1 MNAMTTLAEEFWQ
14 WREATQPDSFDDVCR
29 VRRPSAWLPDW
40 SAAAVEDRRRVL
52 AGFAG
57 RYRALEDHGAP
68 VADQVDR
75 RLVGSALARVHWELN
90 LLRDW
95 QCNPGFYLDQS
106 LGPVVNLL
114 LPPPPFTE
122 IRAQSLVDCLR
133 CVPAVLAAAEENL
146 AGHAAAPF
154 ARCALLLLEKASEQL
169 ATAMAAL
176 APLLPAA
183 QQRVLPERTA
193 AACSALTSFRIWLG
207 DRLSTFTTATSVGAE
222 AFNFF
227 LHRVALLPYPVEHLR
242 WMGRQEYQRSTAA
255 ELIMRA
261 RHRRSAPAP
270 LIADVAQQVSR
281 QREDEPGVRAFCRR
295 RGLVDLPDDLPHYRN
310 AAMPAYLEPLSWLCV
325 PHHLPS
331 PGSPAGDA
339 LRYIRA
345 PREDLPYFE
354 LAEARDPRVGI
365 AHEGVHAWQAA
376 LSSRHPDPVRRHY
389 YDSAANEGIAFANE
403 EALLTAGLFDDLPES
418 SLFVLNAMRL
428 RSLRVEIDI
437 GLALGELTIETAAD
451 RLATSVAMDRRT
463 AWEEAVHF
471 AGHPGQ
477 GLSYQTGKQQVL
489 DLMTAC
495 AHDRPD
501 TFDLA
506 DFHIDLWSDGNVPIS
521 LRRWE
526 LLGLSDHIDRARTL
540 GAGEGPPVPA

>member
-1 MNAMTTLAEEFWQ
+1 MNKLSEEFWL

-29 VRRPSAWLPDW
+29 VQRPPGWLPEW

-52 AGFAG
+52 AAFAG
-57 RYRALEDHGAP
+57 RYSALEDRGAP

-95 QCNPGFYLDQS
+95 QRNPGFYLDQS
-106 LGPVVNLL
+106 LGPVANLL
-114 LPPPPFTE
+114 LAPPPFTE
-122 IRAQSLVDCLR
+122 VRAQSLVDCLHR
-133 CVPAVLAAAEENL
+133 VPAVLAAAEENL

-176 APLLPAA
+176 ASSLPAA
-183 QQRVLPERTA
+183 QQRVLPERTT
-193 AACSALTSFRIWLG
+193 AACVALTSFRTWLG
-207 DRLSTFTTATSVGAE
+207 DRLSTFTTTTSAGAE

-227 LHRVALLPYPVEHLR
+227 LHRVALLPYSVEHLR

-255 ELIMRA
+255 ELIARA

-270 LIADVAQQVSR
+270 LIADVAQQISR
-281 QREDEPGVRAFCRR
+281 QREEEQGVRAFCRQ

-310 AAMPAYLEPLSWLCV
+310 AAMPAYLEPLGWLSV
-325 PHHLPS
+325 PHHFPP
-331 PGSPAGDA
+331 PGCPAGDA

-376 LSSRHPDPVRRHY
+376 LSSRNTNPVRRHY

-403 EALLTAGLFDDLPES
+403 ESLLTAGLFDNHPDS

-451 RLATSVAMDRRT
+451 RLAGLVGMDRQT
-463 AWEEAVHF
+463 AWAEAVYF

-495 AHDRPD
+495 ASDRPD

-506 DFHIDLWSDGNVPIS
+506 GFHTDLWSNGNVPLS

-526 LLGLSDHIDRARTL
+526 LLGLSDHVDRARTL